1 MLSTWNYEEIS
12 YRMLKKAVQQGR
24 SERRTEAYP
33 LRYVEG
39 LSDARTKLADFFSI
53 LLGDVV
59 EKSGLDRWQ
68 RRGLARWTG
77 KDER

>member
-24 SERRTEAYP
+24 SERRTEEYP
-33 LRYVEG
+33 LGYVEG
-39 LSDARTKLADFFSI
+39 LSDARTKLADFFSF
-53 LLGDVV
+53 LLGNIV
-59 EKSGLDRWQ
+59 EKSRLDRWQ